1 MIKQSLNGAWQFC
14 QVGFNEWLPAVV
26 PGGVHTDLM
35 ATGRI
40 SDPFVADNE
49 LNVQWVA
56 DADWTY
62 RRTFEPSQELLDSE
76 RVELVCDG
84 LDTLATS
91 KAEWKPGG
99 HSRECIPPIPLAG
112 QRIFTTRQE

>member
-1 MIKQSLNGAWQFC
+1 
-14 QVGFNEWLPAVV
+14 
-26 PGGVHTDLM
+26 M

-49 LNVQWVA
+49 LSVQWVA

-84 LDTLATS
+84 LDTLAEDKT
-91 KAEWKPGG
+91 EWKPGG
-99 HSRECIPPIPLAG
+99 HSQRMHSANTAG
-112 QRIFTTRQE
+112 RSTNTYDPARMNW